1 MIIVNN
7 LMQTE
12 LTNVGVKLKEFD
24 SFIKILGILNLNLA
38 FIEREEFLFKQE
50 RYYAP
55 ELTNAS
61 AKKCFSSKPFSI
73 NKAWASFIMN
83 DEPHA

>member
-38 FIEREEFLFKQE
+38 FIEREEFLF
-50 RYYAP
+50 
-55 ELTNAS
+55 
-61 AKKCFSSKPFSI
+61 
-73 NKAWASFIMN
+73 
-83 DEPHA
+83 